1 MYTVINPIISSSHKS
16 VVKEVDDLTAAQK
29 LYAMMSESFDGNNQ
43 NFAFTVQKLKA
54 KNEIGKGK
62 VENYKTYVVQEK
74 RGTNNSNAIKLE
86 LTEKKTNKAA
96 VKDLQKNFANT
107 VKLIKQNKNMKGG
120 RGHDDD
126 LFDNDDDLFNSD
138 SNSDDED
145 WLYDIYSHDK
155 YRREG
160 SIYNWWYYPWAYN
173 NIIPLNYIN
182 IPTFKLKYQ
191 PYVRIL
197 SPLSLIT
204 IP

>member
-1 MYTVINPIISSSHKS
+1 MYTVINPIISSSNKS
-16 VVKEVDDLTAAQK
+16 VVKEVDDLKAAQK
-29 LYAMMSESFDGNNQ
+29 LYEMMSESFDGNNQ

-54 KNEIGKGK
+54 KNEIGKGNSN
-62 VENYKTYVVQEK
+62 NYKTYVVQEK
-74 RGTNNSNAIKLE
+74 RGSNNSNAIKLE
-86 LTEKKTNKAA
+86 LTEKTSKAA

-197 SPLSLIT
+197 SPLSLVT